1 MQQLI
6 TLCTNHSDLFAQTI
20 LTSLHKPFS
29 RTIVLQRPVLF
40 KYLHLFFSSSC
51 SATELCFD
59 KGLPMWLK
67 MSCCLKRGRFVCH
80 ISQVRPWTRD
90 TMGWGQS
97 LNEIIRASLLRQ
109 KTEGLFVM
117 TFCFLGP
124 LVIWALA
131 DLWPSVDRHKFLA
144 TNTLSGSYWQFS
156 E

>member
-1 MQQLI
+1 
-6 TLCTNHSDLFAQTI
+6 
-20 LTSLHKPFS
+20 
-29 RTIVLQRPVLF
+29 
-40 KYLHLFFSSSC
+40 
-51 SATELCFD
+51 
-59 KGLPMWLK
+59 MWLK

-131 DLWPSVDRHKFLA
+131 DLWPSVDEHMFLV
-144 TNTLSGSYWQFS
+144 TNTLSGSYWQFF